1 MTSGDLNFDLSEK
14 SMKYFRNDFRRA
26 FELTFWFLA
35 SMSRSRVTRGGG
47 AVLNNPPIR
56 WWKIQRPIR
65 ARVNVTLCS

>member
-35 SMSRSRVTRGGG
+35 SMSRSGVIRGGSQPPPHQVVENPEAHQG
-47 AVLNNPPIR
+47 AG
-56 WWKIQRPIR
+56 
-65 ARVNVTLCS
+65 